1 MLWQETLQRL
11 GIASRWIELA
21 QKAEGATADLRE
33 EIRRHN
39 VQLAEAAKV
48 RIEAAR
54 GRLANRTPIIATSR
68 HAIAASAAF
77 PLNELA

>member
-33 EIRRHN
+33 EIRRRGT
-39 VQLAEAAKV
+39 VRGWRVLEALQAADLAE
-48 RIEAAR
+48 
-54 GRLANRTPIIATSR
+54 RLDGIG
-68 HAIAASAAF
+68 
-77 PLNELA
+77 